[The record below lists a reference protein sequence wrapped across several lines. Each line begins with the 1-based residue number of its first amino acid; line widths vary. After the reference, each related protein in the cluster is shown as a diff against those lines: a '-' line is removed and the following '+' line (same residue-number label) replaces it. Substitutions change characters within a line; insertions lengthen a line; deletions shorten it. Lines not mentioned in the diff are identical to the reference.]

1 MGQPPGGALRSAAG
15 ARVGIFLAAQAFTVI
30 LAERAAYNNC
40 VRLAR
45 RSRRFVRFFHVEF
58 VMKKHH
64 HSSVVQRQRDGR
76 RRSQRFVRRVLP
88 FVASLFLA
96 TPLAGPLLKSSA
108 HAPATTGPTL
118 TKVKVKVKSKTALSP
133 LARFDATLRET
144 YDRLGAEQ
152 QGLRFEV
159 FQKAMTGYL
168 NLRETGHLAANQQHL
183 TVVDFDLPSTEKRL
197 WVLDL
202 ANDKIVFHTL
212 VAHGHNSGENGA
224 SQFSNTNESN
234 MSSLGFYVTGHEYE
248 GKHGHSLRLQ
258 GLDEGFNTNAFARS
272 IVMHGADYVSDA
284 FIKQTGRLGRS
295 LGCPA
300 LPLDQ
305 YAQIIDQVK
314 GGSCLFLNK
323 SNSGYTSKYLN
334 QEVALAALS
343 MKRISNS

>member
-1 MGQPPGGALRSAAG
+1 
-15 ARVGIFLAAQAFTVI
+15 
-30 LAERAAYNNC
+30 
-40 VRLAR
+40 
-45 RSRRFVRFFHVEF
+45 
-58 VMKKHH
+58 MKKH

-76 RRSQRFVRRVLP
+76 RRSQRLMRRVLP

-96 TPLAGPLLKSSA
+96 TPLAGPLMKSSA
-108 HAPATTGPTL
+108 HAPAL
-118 TKVKVKVKSKTALSP
+118 TAKAKPKAAVALSP

-159 FQKAMTGYL
+159 FEKAMTGYL
-168 NLRETGHLAANQQHL
+168 NLRETGHLATRQQHL

-202 ANDKIVFHTL
+202 ANDKILFHTL

-234 MSSLGFYVTGHEYE
+234 MSSLGFYVTGQEYE

-272 IVMHGADYVSDA
+272 IVMHGADYVSES
-284 FIKQTGRLGRS
+284 FIKQNGRLGRS

-305 YAQIIDQVK
+305 YSQIIDAVE
-314 GGSCLFLNK
+314 GGSCLFLSK
-323 SNSGYTSKYLN
+323 SDAGYTSKYLN
-334 QEVALAALS
+334 QDIALAALS
-343 MKRISNS
+343 LKPLAHS

>member
-1 MGQPPGGALRSAAG
+1 
-15 ARVGIFLAAQAFTVI
+15 
-30 LAERAAYNNC
+30 
-40 VRLAR
+40 
-45 RSRRFVRFFHVEF
+45 
-58 VMKKHH
+58 MKKHH

-76 RRSQRFVRRVLP
+76 RRSQRLVRRVLP

-108 HAPATTGPTL
+108 HAPATTMHR
-118 TKVKVKVKSKTALSP
+118 TAAIAATP

-168 NLRETGHLAANQQHL
+168 NLRETGHLAADQQHL

-202 ANDKIVFHTL
+202 ASDKILFHTL

-234 MSSLGFYVTGHEYE
+234 MSSLGFYVTGNEYE

-258 GLDEGFNTNAFARS
+258 GVDEGFNTNAFARS
-272 IVMHGADYVSDA
+272 IVMHGADYVSED
-284 FIKQTGRLGRS
+284 FIKQNGRLGRS

-314 GGSCLFLNK
+314 GGSCLFLSK
-323 SNSGYTSKYLN
+323 SNAGYTSKYLN
-334 QEVALAALS
+334 QDIALAALS
-343 MKRISNS
+343 LKPATNS